1 MVPRILGNQEL
12 GYNSLDLEIRNQE
25 LGYNSLDLEI
35 RIQELGYNSVDLGI
49 RNQELG
55 YKNLDLGI
63 RNQEL
68 GIWIRTPIEIVIKKL
83 IFLKGPSIYTLHAR
97 FITVT
102 RNSLKGTGSLLY
114 RPVLPSTVCM
124 CTVQLALAG

>member
-1 MVPRILGNQEL
+1 MVPRILG
-12 GYNSLDLEIRNQE
+12 NQE

-68 GIWIRTPIEIVIKKL
+68 GIWIRTPEQIVIK
-83 IFLKGPSIYTLHAR
+83 
-97 FITVT
+97 
-102 RNSLKGTGSLLY
+102 N
-114 RPVLPSTVCM
+114 
-124 CTVQLALAG
+124 